1 MAGDIGAEVAA
12 VDTVPAVAGR
22 TGPALEPGGGAG
34 TRNPGV
40 ARVPCTVVPPAL
52 ILSALN
58 SSSKGKHGFCQGY
71 YIEVCSK

>member
-1 MAGDIGAEVAA
+1 MTGDIGAEVAA

-22 TGPALEPGGGAG
+22 AGPALEPGGAAG

-58 SSSKGKHGFCQGY
+58 NKSKGKYGFCQG
-71 YIEVCSK
+71 